1 MRISEKEW
9 ENIDFR
15 KKKYRQLKA
24 ALRLSQEEIIKYLHL
39 YCAKTEDTAR
49 KLSTGW

>member
-15 KKKYRQLKA
+15 KKKYRQLKE
-24 ALRLSQEEIIKYLHL
+24 ALDEADKMF
-39 YCAKTEDTAR
+39 EDAD
-49 KLSTGW
+49 

>member
-1 MRISEKEW
+1 M
-9 ENIDFR
+9 
-15 KKKYRQLKA
+15 
-24 ALRLSQEEIIKYLHL
+24 RLSQEEIIKYLHL